1 MNLAT
6 IAGLY
11 GAGLLTFASPCVLPL
26 LPVYVGILG
35 GAGAGE
41 GGPSRLRRAG
51 VGFAVGLGVV
61 FVALGMGASL
71 LTGTLSSH
79 RRLLLVVAGTL
90 MVFFGLKLLGLFKS
104 LDGEARPFL
113 DRVPAPNGFFGGALF
128 GAAFGI
134 GWTPCVGPVLGA
146 TLTYA
151 ASSTASPWLAG
162 LELGV
167 YAAGLAS
174 PLVAAAFAANHVL
187 SWTKKLREYTVP
199 MQRAT
204 GVLLVALGALLVM
217 DRVSVLNVAPTITKG
232 GTASAAEP
240 CASSATACAKVID
253 APPSAEG
260 LVGKPRLVEFVSG
273 TCTVCAKMHPVVEAL
288 AKRCAGDGSLLRIS
302 VDDDAGRSLASR
314 YGVRVVPT
322 FVSVDAAGS
331 EVERLVGEQ
340 TSERLSR
347 ALIEV
352 RGEDCPGS

>member
-1 MNLAT
+1 VTLE

-35 GAGAGE
+35 GAGE
-41 GGPSRLRRAG
+41 NRLRRAG
-51 VGFAVGLGVV
+51 IGFAVGLAVV

-71 LTGTLSSH
+71 LASTLSSH
-79 RRLLLVVAGTL
+79 RRLLLGLAGGL

-104 LDGEARPFL
+104 LDGDSRPFL

-151 ASSTASPWLAG
+151 ASSTASPWVAGMKLA
-162 LELGV
+162 V
-167 YAAGLAS
+167 YAAGLAT
-174 PLVAAAFAANHVL
+174 PLVAAAFAANRVL
-187 SWTKKLREYTVP
+187 SWTRKLRAHTVT
-199 MQRAT
+199 MQRAM

-217 DRVSVLNVAPTITKG
+217 DRVSFLNVVTVSPGKG

-260 LVGKPRLVEFVSG
+260 LKGKPRLVEFVSG

-302 VDDDAGRSLASR
+302 VDDDAGKSLASR

-340 TSERLSR
+340 SSERLAQ
-347 ALIEV
+347 ALVEV
-352 RGEDCPGS
+352 RGEGCPGG